1 MLRPLFETLRDLRGG
16 QVIDDMAVNIQE
28 LVQAVQSTGK
38 AGSLTMKI
46 VVTPM
51 KGSTE
56 AFVIKD
62 NISLKKPTIESAG
75 TVLFPTPEGNL
86 TRTHPKQDNLPGI
99 QLAGGMEV
107 ATKRTVNG

>member
-1 MLRPLFETLRDLRGG
+1 MIRPLFDTLRDLRGG
-16 QVIDDMAVNIQE
+16 QVIDDLALNIQE

-38 AGSLTMKI
+38 AGSMKLTI

-62 NISLKKPTIESAG
+62 TIALKKPMIESAG
-75 TVLFPTPEGNL
+75 TVLFPTPDGNL
-86 TRTHPKQDNLPGI
+86 TRTHPKQDSLPGI

-107 ATKRTVNG
+107 ATKRTING